1 MGERPLEQPDAFVAF
16 YREHAHGLLAFF
28 ARRTL
33 DAEVAAD
40 LTAETFAAAYAVRGR
55 FRERGEGGGPWL
67 YGIARNKLSRYY
79 RSSRVE
85 VEARAK
91 IGLPEQVSL
100 SESDIARIEELVD
113 FAATGQ
119 AVRAALRELSESD
132 REALSLRIVDA
143 RSYREIAA
151 LLGCSEQAARVRVSR
166 GLQRLDGLLAS

>member
-1 MGERPLEQPDAFVAF
+1 MGEGQLEQPDAFVAF
-16 YREHAHGLLAFF
+16 YREHSRALLTFF

-40 LTAETFAAAYAVRGR
+40 LTAETFAAAYAARAR
-55 FRERGEGGGPWL
+55 FRGRGEGSGPWL

-85 VEARAK
+85 VEARAR

-100 SESDIARIEELVD
+100 CESDIARIEELVD
-113 FAATGQ
+113 FAPTGQ
-119 AVRAALRELSESD
+119 AVREALRELSARD
-132 REALSLRIVDA
+132 REAVSLRVVDA

-151 LLGCSEQAARVRVSR
+151 LLGCSEQAARVRVAR

>member
-16 YREHAHGLLAFF
+16 YREHSHGLLAFF

-40 LTAETFAAAYAVRGR
+40 LTAETFAAAYAARMR
-55 FRERGEGGGPWL
+55 FRERGEGSGPWL
-67 YGIARNKLSRYY
+67 YGIARNRLSRYY

-85 VEARAK
+85 VEARAR

-100 SESDIARIEELVD
+100 SEGDIARIEELID

-119 AVRAALRELSESD
+119 AVREALRELSERD
-132 REALSLRIVDA
+132 REALSLRVVDA

>member
-1 MGERPLEQPDAFVAF
+1 MGERPLEGPDAFVAF
-16 YREHAHGLLAFF
+16 YREHAHALLAFF

-55 FRERGEGGGPWL
+55 FRERGEGSGPWL

-85 VEARAK
+85 VEARAR

-100 SESDIARIEELVD
+100 SEGDIARIEELVD
-113 FAATGQ
+113 FAATGE

-132 REALSLRIVDA
+132 REALSLRVVDA

>member
-1 MGERPLEQPDAFVAF
+1 MGERPLEGPDAFVAF
-16 YREHAHGLLAFF
+16 YREHSRGLLAYF

-40 LTAETFAAAYAVRGR
+40 LTAETFAAAYAVRTR
-55 FRERGEGGGPWL
+55 FRERGEGSGPWL
-67 YGIARNKLSRYY
+67 YGIARNKLTRYY

-91 IGLPEQVSL
+91 IGLPEQVAL
-100 SESDIARIEELVD
+100 CESDIARIEELVD

-119 AVRAALRELSESD
+119 AVRAALRELPARD
-132 REALSLRIVDA
+132 REALSLRVVDA
-143 RSYREIAA
+143 RSYREIAT

>member
-1 MGERPLEQPDAFVAF
+1 MGDRPLEQPDAFVAF
-16 YREHAHGLLAFF
+16 YREHSRELLRFF

-40 LTAETFAAAYAVRGR
+40 LTAETFAAAYAARSR
-55 FRERGEGGGPWL
+55 FRERGEGSGPWL

-85 VEARAK
+85 VEARARLD
-91 IGLPEQVSL
+91 LPEQVSL
-100 SESDIARIEELVD
+100 SQTDMMRIEELLD
-113 FAATGQ
+113 FAPTSA
-119 AVRAALRELSESD
+119 AVRRALQELSERD
-132 REALSLRIVDA
+132 REALSLRVIEA
-143 RSYREIAA
+143 RPYREIAA